1 MVAAG
6 AILATVGSA
15 LAHNDPPG
23 CSATGVSIEV
33 RVFRMDGITGV
44 VGSVSQCEDI
54 NYQVV
59 IKKSS
64 AAACAFGEGTL
75 TLTLPDGSMN
85 QISGNVPCIG
95 GTTSPCDPTVT
106 ELDSALIP
114 YTIKTTDIHSG
125 FILATAI
132 YTGGVAHDNE
142 PDTPGVGANTPKQ
155 TPAVLCTDNN
165 ACTNDFCDST
175 KAGAAA
181 CSHTAVVCEDNNA
194 CTSNVCDPASGTCS
208 FPVAVTC
215 NDNNACTTDS
225 CNTTTGLC
233 EVVSSVTCNDN
244 NACTTDTCNPATG
257 LCVFTPTGIN
267 CDDNNAC
274 TVDSCNTTT
283 GTCDHVDNVTPT
295 CNDNNQCTTDS
306 CNTTTGL
313 CQHIDDVTPTC
324 NDNNQCTTDS
334 CNTTTGL
341 CDHVDNVTPTCN
353 DNNQCTADSCNTTTG
368 LCQHI
373 PSDVNCDDGNACT
386 TDSCNTTTGTCD
398 HVDNVTPTCN
408 DNNQCTVDS
417 CNPTTGLCQH
427 IDNVTPTCNDNNACT
442 QDSCNTT
449 TGLCQHVDLAPNCDD
464 NNVCTIDSC
473 NTTTGLCDH
482 VPTNGPG
489 CGQHH
494 YQCYEIKPF
503 NFARVANV
511 SVQDRF
517 GSANVVISTPHPLCA
532 PSDKRGE
539 DPAAVS
545 DPAHLVGYVDRGAF
559 TRVLN
564 QTVTNQFGTVK
575 VDVVR
580 RTHLLVPSSKS
591 LVSQPP
597 PLPPGTLDHFQCYL
611 VKRSIGAPRFVP
623 VRGVGAED
631 QFGSHAVDLLRPRYL
646 CVPANKQN
654 EDPTAP
660 SHPGTL
666 LCYKARHPGRFGTDT
681 AFINNQFGPLKTIIT
696 RRIDFCVPSTIGL
709 D

>member
-1 MVAAG
+1 V
-6 AILATVGSA
+6 
-15 LAHNDPPG
+15 
-23 CSATGVSIEV
+23 
-33 RVFRMDGITGV
+33 
-44 VGSVSQCEDI
+44 
-54 NYQVV
+54 
-59 IKKSS
+59 
-64 AAACAFGEGTL
+64 
-75 TLTLPDGSMN
+75 
-85 QISGNVPCIG
+85 
-95 GTTSPCDPTVT
+95 
-106 ELDSALIP
+106 
-114 YTIKTTDIHSG
+114 
-125 FILATAI
+125 
-132 YTGGVAHDNE
+132 
-142 PDTPGVGANTPKQ
+142 
-155 TPAVLCTDNN
+155 
-165 ACTNDFCDST
+165 
-175 KAGAAA
+175 
-181 CSHTAVVCEDNNA
+181 
-194 CTSNVCDPASGTCS
+194 
-208 FPVAVTC
+208 
-215 NDNNACTTDS
+215 
-225 CNTTTGLC
+225 
-233 EVVSSVTCNDN
+233 
-244 NACTTDTCNPATG
+244 
-257 LCVFTPTGIN
+257 N
-267 CDDNNAC
+267 CD
-274 TVDSCNTTT
+274 
-283 GTCDHVDNVTPT
+283 
-295 CNDNNQCTTDS
+295 DNNQCTTDS

-313 CQHIDDVTPTC
+313 
-324 NDNNQCTTDS
+324 
-334 CNTTTGL
+334 
-341 CDHVDNVTPTCN
+341 
-353 DNNQCTADSCNTTTG
+353 
-368 LCQHI
+368 
-373 PSDVNCDDGNACT
+373 
-386 TDSCNTTTGTCD
+386 CD

-681 AFINNQFGPLKTIIT
+681 TFINNQFGPLKTIIT